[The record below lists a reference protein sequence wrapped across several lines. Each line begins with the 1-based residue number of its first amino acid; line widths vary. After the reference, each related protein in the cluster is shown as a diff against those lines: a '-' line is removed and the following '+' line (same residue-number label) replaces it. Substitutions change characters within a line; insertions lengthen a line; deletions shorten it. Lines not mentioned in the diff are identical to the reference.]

1 MLLLCNPLKVLCQS
15 MLLHQ
20 GCITRCTQHGS
31 NKPDKS
37 KASHQSNNATC
48 NIQLTLP
55 RPQSLR
61 KVFAPSFPTA
71 DHSTKQILLKTYE
84 LNNKSTPNHA
94 IQPKQSCSW
103 FVSDTQQ
110 HYSLNTNTRNQMSF
124 TPWFRAFLFSCW
136 QLIFLRYVLPHLALG
151 HGAAAIPALIPHE
164 PLILADPTVTS
175 TLWSFRPIPTSTWR
189 TRYHS
194 IFQFSVM

>member
-1 MLLLCNPLKVLCQS
+1 MICSRHTSTLQSQNKMLLLCNPLKVLCQS

-37 KASHQSNNATC
+37 KASPQSNNATC

-71 DHSTKQILLKTYE
+71 DHSTKQSCSKPMNSIT
-84 LNNKSTPNHA
+84 STHQIRSFNPSNHA
-94 IQPKQSCSW
+94 HDLFQTHSNTT
-103 FVSDTQQ
+103 VSSQTRGTKCRSRRDFEPSF
-110 HYSLNTNTRNQMSF
+110 SLAGN
-124 TPWFRAFLFSCW
+124 
-136 QLIFLRYVLPHLALG
+136 
-151 HGAAAIPALIPHE
+151 
-164 PLILADPTVTS
+164 
-175 TLWSFRPIPTSTWR
+175 
-189 TRYHS
+189 
-194 IFQFSVM
+194 

>member
-1 MLLLCNPLKVLCQS
+1 MLKKHWFYEFSGAHPQPAPSQPRCGERTANCFSSKEGFIGNRKLNPLLCNPLKVLCQS

-94 IQPKQSCSW
+94 IQPKQSCS
-103 FVSDTQQ
+103 
-110 HYSLNTNTRNQMSF
+110 
-124 TPWFRAFLFSCW
+124 
-136 QLIFLRYVLPHLALG
+136 
-151 HGAAAIPALIPHE
+151 
-164 PLILADPTVTS
+164 
-175 TLWSFRPIPTSTWR
+175 
-189 TRYHS
+189 
-194 IFQFSVM
+194 